1 MNTRILNWEGCR
13 NVRDLGGLMT
23 REGRTTRRGAVVR
36 SDHPAK
42 ISAACPAD
50 LVTVEVAIEDI
61 SDAEFTHRWADAAA
75 DQCYVCP
82 PGTDRLSAG

>member
-1 MNTRILNWEGCR
+1 MNTCILNWGGCS

-42 ISAACPAD
+42 ISAACPG
-50 LVTVEVAIEDI
+50 
-61 SDAEFTHRWADAAA
+61 R
-75 DQCYVCP
+75 
-82 PGTDRLSAG
+82 PGKGGGGNRGYQRRLIYAPLGRCGG